1 MDAVT
6 VQHPIAVKVVV
17 TEAFRNQLIAE
28 ARTSIEKID
37 ANLDMLS
44 GVTPEG
50 EADDASDP
58 REVEFHRARLEAERQ
73 KLYQMKK
80 ELEWRIRE
88 AQEIKAGAEL
98 PFQTIQ
104 GTTQLK
110 VGDDYLAT
118 VSTEIVLKDW
128 KVTEIRRA

>member
-1 MDAVT
+1 MEGVT
-6 VQHPIAVKVVV
+6 VQHPISVKVVV
-17 TEAFRNQLIAE
+17 TEAFRSQIIAE
-28 ARTSIEKID
+28 ARASIQKID
-37 ANLDMLS
+37 ANIEMLAE
-44 GVTPEG
+44 VTPEG

-73 KLYQMKK
+73 KLYQMRK
-80 ELEWRIRE
+80 ELDWRIRE
-88 AQEIKAGAEL
+88 AEEIKEGAEL

-118 VSTEIVLKDW
+118 VTTEIVLKDW